1 LIWSSHT
8 HCAPAALLRPAR
20 SCDEAEVVMRAA
32 SAFAASYQAKL
43 SLAYVMELPDVTM
56 ETAFVPYRDDFMA
69 AAALLN

>member
-1 LIWSSHT
+1 
-8 HCAPAALLRPAR
+8 
-20 SCDEAEVVMRAA
+20 MRAA